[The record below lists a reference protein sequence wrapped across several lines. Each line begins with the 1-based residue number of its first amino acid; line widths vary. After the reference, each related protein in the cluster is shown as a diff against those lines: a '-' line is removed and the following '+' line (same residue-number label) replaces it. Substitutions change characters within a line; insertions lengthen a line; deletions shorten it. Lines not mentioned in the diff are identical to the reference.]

1 MNTNTRGTP
10 EIESQPLEADPPSV
24 SSCGLASQ
32 LNRSASCVP
41 HRLCLLCDEVKWG
54 DKPPLASA
62 VRIALRPGMR
72 LFDRGSQLS
81 SIYVLR
87 SGVVR
92 ETMPSPDGSLCTVRL
107 LMQGSVAGLPALVD
121 RPQPHSA
128 YVMPGGSACRI
139 PVSRLNEL
147 RQRDGAVVERLFMDW
162 MQALDDADCM
172 MTVLGHGAARSRL
185 ARLLLMIDQSS
196 ESSEPLRLRR
206 TDVAEL
212 LAITP
217 VSVARLLSDF
227 RREGLF
233 EERQRQLVTL
243 DRARLLQIARSPTGR
258 VGKLMRLPTL
268 DAPTPS
274 SRQVLERLDVSG

>member
-1 MNTNTRGTP
+1 MNTPLPETP
-10 EIESQPLEADPPSV
+10 DIELQSLEAESPPV
-24 SSCGLASQ
+24 LSCGLARQ
-32 LNRSASCVP
+32 LNRAAACAP
-41 HRLCLLCDEVKWG
+41 HRLCLLCDEALSG
-54 DKPPLASA
+54 DKPPLESA

-81 SIYVLR
+81 SIYVIR

-128 YVMPGGSACRI
+128 YVMRGGSACRI

-147 RQRDGAVVERLFMDW
+147 RQRDGSVVDRLFMDW

-185 ARLLLMIDQSS
+185 ARLLLMINQSS

-217 VSVARLLSDF
+217 VSVARLLADF

-233 EERQRQLVTL
+233 EERERQLVAL
-243 DRARLLQIARSPTGR
+243 DRDRLIQIARSPTGR
-258 VGKLMRLPTL
+258 VGKLLRRATL

-274 SRQVLERLDVSG
+274 SRLVLEQLDKAE